1 MSENLYAPPRSEPP
15 PRAPDLEEV
24 PPFYIVA
31 PRKFWIL
38 LLSTAG
44 LYQLYWFYRH
54 WKAQKAV
61 TGERMWPIMRS
72 LFVIFFTHSL
82 FSRID
87 AANASAKRPLS
98 LVATLFVVL
107 TLADTMVSRLAQ
119 QDIGSPWTD
128 LLELLLIPVL
138 GFLLGKAQNQ
148 ANLACGDPEGSF
160 NDDLSAANAVWI
172 VLGLLLWCLIVFG
185 LLSYTGLITI
195 QA

>member
-1 MSENLYAPPRSEPP
+1 MTENLYAPPQSEPA
-15 PRAPDLEEV
+15 PRTADLDDA

-61 TGERMWPIMRS
+61 TGERMWPVMRC

-87 AANASAKRPLS
+87 AANDDRKRPLS

-107 TLADTMVSRLAQ
+107 TLADTMISRLSAK
-119 QDIGSPWTD
+119 DIGSPWTD
-128 LLELLLIPVL
+128 LIELLLIPII
-138 GFLLGKAQNQ
+138 GLLLVKAQKQ

-160 NDDLSAANAVWI
+160 NDDLGAANAMWI
-172 VLGLLLWCLIVFG
+172 VLGLLLWCLIAYS
-185 LLSYTGLITI
+185 LMSYAGLIS
-195 QA
+195 